1 MISVFK
7 LSELLSDP
15 VETALE
21 ELSVPFFVEEFA
33 PSAEPE
39 ADAVAPAV
47 LVVELPLTVPLAS
60 LLVKNYKFLT
70 SPSVFNPLCLSA
82 NIISSINSS
91 LYFNCTFMN

>member
-15 VETALE
+15 VETGFE
-21 ELSVPFFVEEFA
+21 ELSVPFVVEEFVL
-33 PSAEPE
+33 PAELE
-39 ADAVAPAV
+39 AYVVVPTV

-70 SPSVFNPLCLSA
+70 SLSAFNPLCLKA

-91 LYFNCTFMN
+91 LYFN